1 MMGVAGGAL
10 SAVFCAMDLLIAA
23 VLIARVSDL
32 TRMGL
37 CLVAVLP
44 FVRQLAGWPGLQ
56 VSVESTWT
64 PGS

>member
-1 MMGVAGGAL
+1 
-10 SAVFCAMDLLIAA
+10 MDLLIAA